1 MVENKSMWF
10 AEKTRMRER
19 WMGGGLNALKE
30 KNEMQRLFFL
40 GVERNCQRMDE
51 QPNPPSTLG
60 ISSGF
65 PMENNCPGCHLGQ
78 TAEVRYRFL
87 GRGAHCLPLKTTG
100 TSLWIYARTPT
111 WENISI
117 RCTNSSKGSLV
128 VPPRQPSCLTYFE
141 NMSRFRESL
150 FPVHPFLSWLRFGI
164 GFKFRSRLRVW

>member
-40 GVERNCQRMDE
+40 RVERNRQRMDE

-87 GRGAHCLPLKTTG
+87 GRGAHCLPLKNNRDFP
-100 TSLWIYARTPT
+100 LDLCQNAHLREHIHKMH
-111 WENISI
+111 EFI
-117 RCTNSSKGSLV
+117 K
-128 VPPRQPSCLTYFE
+128 RQPRCAPQAAQLSG
-141 NMSRFRESL
+141 L
-150 FPVHPFLSWLRFGI
+150 F
-164 GFKFRSRLRVW
+164 